1 MDGVVNVVPVPKDV
15 PPLAAANQESV
26 PLDVAPK
33 LTVPVPH
40 LLPGAVPEI
49 VGAALTVR
57 VKLTGVPTQ
66 LFKVGVTEIVAEPVP
81 EVVKD

>member
-1 MDGVVNVVPVPKDV
+1 MEGVVKVVPVPKDV
-15 PPLAAANQESV
+15 PPLAAAYQESV
-26 PLDVAPK
+26 PLDVALK
-33 LTVPVPH
+33 LMVPVPH

>member
-1 MDGVVNVVPVPKDV
+1 MNVVPVPKDV
-15 PPLAAANQESV
+15 PPLTAVNQESV
-26 PLDVAPK
+26 PLDVALK

-40 LLPGAVPEI
+40 RLPGAVPVI
-49 VGAALTVR
+49 AGAALTVR

-66 LFKVGVTEIVAEPVP
+66 LFKVGVTEIVAVPVP

>member
-1 MDGVVNVVPVPKDV
+1 MDGVENVVPVPIDV
-15 PPLAAANQESV
+15 PPLTAVNQESV

-49 VGAALTVR
+49 VGAAFTVSSTI
-57 VKLTGVPTQ
+57 L
-66 LFKVGVTEIVAEPVP
+66 
-81 EVVKD
+81 EVVDPQLLVIIHLYL

>member
-15 PPLAAANQESV
+15 PPLAAAYQESV
-26 PLDVAPK
+26 PLDVALK

-40 LLPGAVPEI
+40 LLPGAVPVI
-49 VGAALTVR
+49 AGAALTDK
-57 VKLTGVPTQ
+57 VKLIGVPTQ
-66 LFKVGVTEIVAEPVP
+66 LFKVGETEIVAVPVP